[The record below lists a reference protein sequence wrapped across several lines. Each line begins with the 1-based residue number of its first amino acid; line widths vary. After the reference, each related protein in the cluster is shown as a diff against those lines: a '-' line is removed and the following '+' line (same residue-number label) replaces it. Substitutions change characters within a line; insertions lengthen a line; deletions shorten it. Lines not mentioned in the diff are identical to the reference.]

1 MKTNWL
7 PRRLEL
13 QIALSVAIC
22 LITATLYPN
31 LQLLAAGTGALMCCQ
46 DAATDSLK
54 VSLIRL
60 KGMLLCGVFGVA
72 VVLLNSHVKN
82 VALGLAVITLG
93 LLLCLMAG
101 RLLHMSPIA
110 CRVGCISFMLVV
122 ASTAGG
128 TPSEVFGYAMGR
140 LLSSLYGALIAVI
153 TSEGA
158 YWYRR
163 WRYASHAKQ
172 NKTDKS

>member
-1 MKTNWL
+1 MLPNWL

-22 LITATLYPN
+22 FITAAFFPD

-46 DAATDSLK
+46 DAATDSFHI
-54 VSLIRL
+54 SLIRL
-60 KGMLLCGVFGVA
+60 KGMLLCGVIGVLA
-72 VVLLNSHVKN
+72 VLVNSRVQTP
-82 VALGLAVITLG
+82 ALGILVLTFG
-93 LLLCLMAG
+93 LLLCLMLG
-101 RLLHMSPIA
+101 RLFKLSPIA

-122 ASTAGG
+122 AATTGG
-128 TPSEVFGYAMGR
+128 TPYEVFRYAVAR
-140 LLSSLYGALIAVI
+140 LLSGLYGALIAVI

-163 WRYASHAKQ
+163 WRRQETSR
-172 NKTDKS
+172 